1 MSPKRTLPQLLTTL
15 ALIFMLG
22 VVINPARPVS
32 AVTHTV
38 TSLGDSGP
46 DSLRG
51 TIASANAND
60 IIVFASTLSGQVIQL
75 DSQLVLN
82 KNLTIDGSSLA
93 SPITISGNSA
103 HRVFMV
109 QPGVTATID
118 SLVITKGFSDYGGG
132 IFNAGILHLFN
143 TTITENS
150 ATTHAGGVYNTG
162 HLTITNSE
170 VSGNTAGYLYLG
182 GGIYNENE
190 ATLEITGSRIL
201 SNRAESGVGGGI
213 YNASSA
219 GDGVLIIDSTLSDN
233 TASSGGGICN
243 TGSIVLTGVTLTGN
257 NVSGEGGGVYNEGLL
272 VAVNST
278 FSGNTAVNYGGGI
291 SNRISPGS
299 LKLTNCTVYGNT
311 GGGVRN
317 LNGTL
322 EAYNTLMVASKPH
335 DCSSNIDVIG
345 HHNLVAINA
354 LEYECFEDYPGDPD
368 DPLLVEK
375 ILGDNDGPTFTHALP
390 IGSPA
395 IDAGDLY
402 LCPKYDQRGVKRPQD
417 WGCDIGA
424 FELEGIV
431 HTGYTL
437 TTNIDPLG
445 TGSISIIPD
454 QLTYDFGDE
463 VILTA
468 IPEPD
473 WAFDSWSGDASGT
486 DNLLIIRIQ
495 DDTIITANF
504 IESLSNIFLP
514 LILR

>member
-170 VSGNTAGYLYLG
+170 VSGNTAG
-182 GGIYNENE
+182 
-190 ATLEITGSRIL
+190 
-201 SNRAESGVGGGI
+201 
-213 YNASSA
+213 
-219 GDGVLIIDSTLSDN
+219 
-233 TASSGGGICN
+233 
-243 TGSIVLTGVTLTGN
+243 
-257 NVSGEGGGVYNEGLL
+257 
-272 VAVNST
+272 
-278 FSGNTAVNYGGGI
+278 
-291 SNRISPGS
+291 
-299 LKLTNCTVYGNT
+299 
-311 GGGVRN
+311 
-317 LNGTL
+317 
-322 EAYNTLMVASKPH
+322 
-335 DCSSNIDVIG
+335 
-345 HHNLVAINA
+345 
-354 LEYECFEDYPGDPD
+354 
-368 DPLLVEK
+368 
-375 ILGDNDGPTFTHALP
+375 
-390 IGSPA
+390 
-395 IDAGDLY
+395 
-402 LCPKYDQRGVKRPQD
+402 
-417 WGCDIGA
+417 
-424 FELEGIV
+424 
-431 HTGYTL
+431 
-437 TTNIDPLG
+437 
-445 TGSISIIPD
+445 
-454 QLTYDFGDE
+454 
-463 VILTA
+463 
-468 IPEPD
+468 
-473 WAFDSWSGDASGT
+473 
-486 DNLLIIRIQ
+486 
-495 DDTIITANF
+495 
-504 IESLSNIFLP
+504 
-514 LILR
+514 